1 MIVLFEAALE
11 KPGWI
16 DDKVAD
22 QFPRTGGKNG
32 SGMPLSGVDSG
43 ANHGNSNQG
52 KKRGISK
59 SLGSDL
65 EQLPAK
71 RMKGAQRSEVEY
83 SNDQTR
89 TPSHIPVN

>member
-16 DDKVAD
+16 DDKVVD

-32 SGMPLSGVDSG
+32 SRMPLSGVDSG
-43 ANHGNSNQG
+43 ANHGNPNQG

-59 SLGSDL
+59 SLGVDL

-71 RMKGAQRSEVEY
+71 RMKGAQRSDVED
-83 SNDQTR
+83 SN
-89 TPSHIPVN
+89 N